1 MSGKKKM
8 WILLGLILVL
18 VAANWSAGAWTE
30 HSEKKEAEEAEA
42 NKIYLSDAENV
53 TAYSYTDG
61 EQTMSFTK
69 TEDTWTYDADTEIRM
84 DQDVAQSMADSIRQ
98 MTAVRELEDPDPLE
112 DYGLDT
118 PAYEILCQDSDGEET
133 KIYIGNGAG
142 ENYYATVGDSG
153 KVYTVSAGFQD
164 FLQFDLTSLVQ
175 YDTVPSI
182 GTGNLKK
189 VTVTENEADT
199 IYQDEDQLGELAGG
213 FGAMTLTDCA
223 DYHVAS
229 DVLAQ
234 YGLDEANRIT
244 VTAVYTDSAEEEQ
257 TFCLYVGSLETGG
270 TSRYV
275 MPKGSNMVYRV
286 SNAIV
291 QNLMTVEEMEESEK

>member
-1 MSGKKKM
+1 MAGKKKM

-18 VAANWSAGAWTE
+18 VVANWSAGAWTE
-30 HSEKKEAEEAEA
+30 HSEKKKAEEAEA

-53 TAYSYTDG
+53 TAYSYTNG

-69 TEDTWTYDADTEIRM
+69 TDDIWTYDADTEIRM
-84 DQDVAQSMADSIRQ
+84 DQDVVQSMADSIRQ

-118 PAYEILCQDSDGEET
+118 PTYEILCQDGDGEET
-133 KIYIGNGAG
+133 KICIGNGAG

-164 FLQFDLTSLVQ
+164 YLQFDLTSLVQ

-182 GTGNLKK
+182 GTGNLKE
-189 VTVTENEADT
+189 VTVTENGTDT
-199 IYQDEDQLGELAGG
+199 VYQDEDQLGELAGG

-223 DYHVAS
+223 DYHAAS
-229 DVLAQ
+229 DALAQ

-291 QNLMTVEEMEESEK
+291 QNLMTIEEMEE